1 MDKTQFKVGS
11 LDQLMAL
18 NESAAKLDTQL
29 DITCKKFEKVCFD
42 NGATELLYSDEISG
56 GKSKKIYF
64 DILLQRTIETTS
76 KTLSGTSK
84 STCTQSHFSNYAVKS
99 QR

>member
-18 NESAAKLDTQL
+18 NESAGKLDMQL

-42 NGATELLYSDEISG
+42 NGAIELQYSDEVSG
-56 GKSKKIYF
+56 NKSNVWRHVSYLVF
-64 DILLQRTIETTS
+64 RGL
-76 KTLSGTSK
+76 
-84 STCTQSHFSNYAVKS
+84 
-99 QR
+99 

>member
-1 MDKTQFKVGS
+1 VDKTQFKVGS

-42 NGATELLYSDEISG
+42 NGATEL
-56 GKSKKIYF
+56 
-64 DILLQRTIETTS
+64 
-76 KTLSGTSK
+76 
-84 STCTQSHFSNYAVKS
+84 
-99 QR
+99 